1 LSHLFVSASKKTIG
15 ACKNPLGCDGV
26 LQASKQYGS
35 TAVTCG
41 KCSHEFCSE
50 CEFPPHSPVSCLLMK
65 RWHDQRGYVELSKEE
80 MSALELMYSITKP
93 CPKCGV
99 RIEKNQGARV
109 GCVGPAR
116 CLGVGLV
123 ESVGVGCEGM
133 LPVPCRV
140 QRPPLHSAGCPHMT
154 CRHCRYEFCWECGGK
169 YHTTGTCTNPKE
181 EVRGWSF

>member
-1 LSHLFVSASKKTIG
+1 MPLFIQPPLLHFPRTALSHLFVSASKKTIG

-41 KCSHEFCSE
+41 KCSHAFCSE

-80 MSALELMYSITKP
+80 MEALELMYSITKP

-99 RIEKNQGARV
+99 RIEKNQGASFNPRYLSS
-109 GCVGPAR
+109 CSPTLLPASP
-116 CLGVGLV
+116 CL
-123 ESVGVGCEGM
+123 
-133 LPVPCRV
+133 
-140 QRPPLHSAGCPHMT
+140 
-154 CRHCRYEFCWECGGK
+154 
-169 YHTTGTCTNPKE
+169 
-181 EVRGWSF
+181 RGWCVRMVCPLFAHTCLPFCSVRIV